1 MTSHDFQTPR
11 LPHLLRLPEVLA
23 LVGVS
28 RSTLYAMVQRG
39 EFPPPV
45 RIGVRAVAWR
55 AHEVYSWVETRPSA
69 RAPMQGGTK

>member
-1 MTSHDFQTPR
+1 MDCNNR
-11 LPHLLRLPEVLA
+11 RLLRLPQVLL

-28 RSTLYAMVQRG
+28 RSTLYEMVRQKQ
-39 EFPPPV
+39 FPPPV

-55 AHEVYSWVETRPSA
+55 AHEVYSWVESRPSA